1 MKNLMRMAFSI
12 KKMEETINKK
22 NILEKK
28 SEELIG

>member
-28 SEELIG
+28 SEELMG